1 MKRCPTCAEV
11 YPDDSLRFCR
21 NDGAELRLV
30 TSEDKQTLI
39 KLPALAGAAPTT
51 GALSQPPL
59 LPKLSQLTFAE
70 AIEEYPAWSPNG
82 EELAF
87 SREEAG
93 IRSLFVKNLT
103 SGNERRL
110 TSSDNDDI
118 QPAWTPDATAILFV
132 RAKQANV
139 KLEPGD
145 VFGSFFDGDIW
156 SIDLASGKE
165 TRLIVNA
172 FNPESAPDGK
182 RIAFDASWA
191 GPRRIWATDSRGY
204 NPQQLT
210 SDMSEGIS
218 HVRPRWS
225 SDGTKV
231 VFQSV
236 ERTKFDVRV
245 VDLARGRSIW
255 VTNDAVQDL
264 NPVWSPSGRFIYFSS
279 YRGGG
284 INIWRVAISPEGTP
298 VGAPQQLTNGAGQ
311 DVEIAISRRA
321 ARLAFSILRQN
332 ADIWRL
338 PVSPETGKPTGAP
351 VEVITT
357 TREDSRGVWS
367 PDSQTIAFNSD
378 RTGEM
383 NIWLHSIESGQTRQL
398 TKGSGGDFQANW
410 SPDGKRIVFFSSRAG
425 TADIWCVEV
434 ESGELKRL
442 TKSDSVD
449 VNPFFSPGGELI
461 AYNSDQSGRPEVWVM
476 DADGGN
482 ARQLAGV
489 GLVGHFMR
497 WQPPGDALI
506 FRCPAGGR
514 PASMKVRLDGSD
526 PEPLPEVAG
535 GAHMSFS
542 PDHSRIMDVIGHKAL
557 WISPLDGGKPEKVFE
572 FDDPDVRIDYPVW
585 SPDGHW
591 VLFDRFRPQGGDIW
605 MMENFE

>member
-1 MKRCPTCAEV
+1 MKRCPTCEEV

-30 TSEDKQTLI
+30 SSEDKQTLI
-39 KLPALAGAAPTT
+39 KLPILAGAAPTT
-51 GALSQPPL
+51 GPLPQSSPLPRLSQ
-59 LPKLSQLTFAE
+59 STFAE

-93 IRSLFVKNLT
+93 IRSIFVKSLT

-110 TSSDNDDI
+110 TRGDNDDI

-145 VFGSFFDGDIW
+145 VFGSFVDGDIW
-156 SIDLASGKE
+156 AIDLASGKE

-172 FNPESAPDGK
+172 FNPESSPDSK

-225 SDGTKV
+225 SDGTKI

-245 VDLARGRSIW
+245 VDLASGRSVW
-255 VTNDAVQDL
+255 VTNDVVQDL

-284 INIWRVAISPEGTP
+284 INIWRVAMSPEGTP
-298 VGAPQQLTNGAGQ
+298 AGAPQQLTNGAGQ
-311 DVEIAISRRA
+311 DIEIAISRKA

-338 PVSPETGKPTGAP
+338 PVSPQTGKPTGAP
-351 VEVITT
+351 MEVITT

-367 PDSQTIAFNSD
+367 PDSKTIAFNSD

-410 SPDGKRIVFFSSRAG
+410 SPDGRRIVFFSSRTG
-425 TADIWCVEV
+425 TADIWSVEV

-449 VNPFFSPGGELI
+449 VNPFFSPDGELI
-461 AYNSDQSGRPEVWVM
+461 AYNSDHSGRPEVWVM

-482 ARQLAGV
+482 ARQLARV

-497 WQPPGDALI
+497 WQPQGDALI
-506 FRCPAGGR
+506 FRSPAGGH
-514 PASMKVRLDGSD
+514 PVTMKVRLDGSD

-605 MMENFE
+605 MMEHFE